1 MVPPDPPPASSN
13 SKLARDYVTPH
24 KISLLVLIKEF
35 CSVRQHSLQKRPL
48 QKIEDITW
56 EHTIK
61 QNRDFHSTML
71 KLIQNPDMDLKR
83 LINIIHPVIHPRTY
97 QIFVERLHKLRKN
110 GIAAIMDYIATLD
123 SLLVEPAP
131 VLAVIQKS
139 SVLGLFIRH
148 MLLAFDKLSFSLV
161 TKLCRKFHAY
171 FDSAFVQCVD
181 ESIEIPCGD
190 SPRGEDL
197 EESYY
202 EECQVFASQKQAEFF
217 IAQQTALLK
226 INESAALSP
235 FDLQQKI
242 RELMKGNPEL
252 YEACFLSYLNS
263 LRVKEYRG
271 ARDNLYHHFD
281 RNTTVP
287 QECKA
292 SATSEDLSRSSRYA
306 ALNLA
311 IFHALFA
318 QRDEALAALN
328 EAIMVAQEVNDNVC
342 LQYSLAWLYRLTSEN
357 KEILIERSVA
367 KSAELGLWHLSSL
380 GLQALTKLKST
391 TPALPSSV
399 FELLTKSDIQN
410 CQHSMTDMLGSAIS
424 LRAGLWGHY
433 GFSFLQLLF
442 SEILLYMKTAD
453 PLRGGVYHIGE
464 GNCLALRN
472 LALEYSCRGLYTDA
486 SGVLAVA
493 RDLFPTH
500 SEHSHIWQLADL
512 IIKFEK
518 ALYQGKWLKAQQTQK
533 GIAIFDKDEGQLR
546 KAQLLFHQGNLA
558 EADTILKGLLD
569 GSEAKQISPFF
580 YVRVLLL
587 RSELLSATP
596 NNIMALPL
604 LMTGLSKCE
613 TYHLSGLLSLTLIQ
627 VAALQLELGLPKQAL
642 VLLDQIYISILTNG
656 SLYDKGCCCFL
667 YARCLACTS
676 MQNEYK
682 NSEYSKK
689 VILKAISMS
698 NKALECLKTIKAVQK
713 MKSVLCWQAYIFDYL
728 GMKTE
733 RNDAAYRYKNLED
746 ELT

>member
-48 QKIEDITW
+48 QKIEEISW
-56 EHTIK
+56 EHTVK

-83 LINIIHPVIHPRTY
+83 LINIIHPVIHPKTY
-97 QIFVERLHKLRKN
+97 QIFIERLHKLRKN

-161 TKLCRKFHAY
+161 TKLCRKFHTY
-171 FDSAFVQCVD
+171 FDSAFVQCLD

-217 IAQQTALLK
+217 IAQQAALLQ

-271 ARDNLYHHFD
+271 AKDNLYHHFD

-311 IFHALFA
+311 IFHALFSH
-318 QRDEALAALN
+318 RDEALAALN
-328 EAIMVAQEVNDNVC
+328 EAIMVAQEVNDNIC

-357 KEILIERSVA
+357 KEILIERSIA

-391 TPALPSSV
+391 TPSMPSSV

-453 PLRGGVYHIGE
+453 PMRGGVYHIGE
-464 GNCLALRN
+464 GICLALRN
-472 LALEYSCRGLYTDA
+472 LALEYSCRGLYTES

-493 RDLFPTH
+493 RDLFPNH

-558 EADTILKGLLD
+558 EADAILKGLSD
-569 GSEAKQISPFF
+569 GSEIKISPHF

-587 RSELLSATP
+587 RSEMLSATP
-596 NNIMALPL
+596 NYVMALSL
-604 LMTGLSKCE
+604 LMTCLAKCE

-642 VLLDQIYISILTNG
+642 ILLDQIYISILING

-682 NSEYSKK
+682 SSEYSKK
-689 VILKAISMS
+689 VILKAVSMS
-698 NKALECLKTIKAVQK
+698 NKALECLKTIKAIQK
-713 MKSVLCWQAYIFDYL
+713 MKSMLCWQAYIYDYL

-733 RNDAAYRYKNLED
+733 RNDAAFRYKNLED